1 MNDRLHIA
9 AIGYTKEDAEEV
21 ARLYG
26 IPLRNAVSVKSVL
39 EGGSRGRSF
48 AGYVLQMGFLPPLHF
63 WRAFTPCLM
72 YKTRYTVRE
81 LEEMLMEAREYE
93 QTMKLFIDGNRI
105 EEAR

>member
-9 AIGYTKEDAEEV
+9 AIGYTKDDAEEV

-48 AGYVLQMGFLPPLHF
+48 AGYVLQMGFLPPRHF
-63 WRAFTPCLM
+63 WRVFDPCLM
-72 YKTRYTVRE
+72 CRTRYTVRE

-93 QTMKLFIDGNRI
+93 KTMNLFNVSKRI